1 MTRQAG
7 LKMIYFRVSQTMR
20 LRFNQLAS
28 TTALAIVLLV
38 AGCTSRATSKRN
50 ENGFTTVMYAQEH
63 SPAAEAEVRSR
74 ALRVMAEDP
83 NVSKTDAYAQAG
95 SGDSDSG
102 DAEPPRTKR
111 QREKAEAQ
119 AEFEKDLAEQF
130 GK

>member
-1 MTRQAG
+1 
-7 LKMIYFRVSQTMR
+7 MR

-28 TTALAIVLLV
+28 MTALAIVLLV
-38 AGCTSRATSKRN
+38 TGCTSRATSKRN
-50 ENGFTTVMYAQEH
+50 DSGFTTVMYAQEQ
-63 SPAAEAEVRSR
+63 SPAAEAKVRSQ

-83 NVSKTDAYAQAG
+83 NASKTDAYAQAD
-95 SGDSDSG
+95 SGYSDSG